1 MPVSEKLPRKK
12 ETENKENKQTKRG
25 EKNGLDKNNKN
36 KSKEGKS
43 IKQKESKSISE
54 KTVEKKE
61 SKSISED
68 TVEKKE
74 SKSISEDTVEKEL
87 EAVPEIKNV
96 ELEGKKDL
104 RKILE
109 EKSKKYSH
117 LPVYDKEEEKRK
129 AKERQAKM
137 SGIFSDMDKQ
147 LESVTDLTSSHMAK
161 KGITMKT
168 SATPFDEPSEDSEPS
183 IEAHTIRYNK
193 GILNPR
199 HSASQTQGIS
209 EKDRTSIMSVSKT
222 VTALDN
228 RAKPAPIKEQIT
240 EKVIF
245 SVTPDSKSETSTE
258 VSEEATVSSEPGINV
273 SKTPVV
279 TAEPVYA
286 LPPYK
291 RNLVTPILPVKNLSE
306 KSEGAT
312 YESLG
317 HTFRELTEKMQ
328 TVTKDIKSEP
338 EIPFMDDGDNEDY
351 RQDVRKSADLD
362 SDTDTAISE
371 ALSGCLDPA
380 LRVEKI
386 QLEVG
391 PSSSSTSLMV
401 SERKLQGTDTIH
413 MRKSTMR
420 RDYTDI

>member
-1 MPVSEKLPRKK
+1 MPISEKLPRKK
-12 ETENKENKQTKRG
+12 EANNKENKKTKPS

-36 KSKEGKS
+36 KTKEGKS
-43 IKQKESKSISE
+43 SKHKESKTISE
-54 KTVEKKE
+54 KTCVQELKTE
-61 SKSISED
+61 S
-68 TVEKKE
+68 
-74 SKSISEDTVEKEL
+74 
-87 EAVPEIKNV
+87 
-96 ELEGKKDL
+96 EGKKDL

-129 AKERQAKM
+129 AEERQAKM

-147 LESVTDLTSSHMAK
+147 LESVTDLTSTHMAK

-168 SATPFDEPSEDSEPS
+168 SATPFDEPSEDSEPAS
-183 IEAHTIRYNK
+183 EVHTIRYNK

-209 EKDRTSIMSVSKT
+209 EKDRTSIVSVSKT
-222 VTALDN
+222 ITASDN
-228 RAKPAPIKEQIT
+228 HEKPPIKEQT
-240 EKVIF
+240 ATKVIPL
-245 SVTPDSKSETSTE
+245 VTSDSKSETQKD
-258 VSEEATVSSEPGINV
+258 VSERASNGSEPGILS
-273 SKTPVV
+273 SKSPAVA
-279 TAEPVYA
+279 AEPVYA

-291 RNLVTPILPVKNLSE
+291 RNVVTPQLPVKNLSE

-371 ALSGCLDPA
+371 ALSGCLDQA
-380 LRVEKI
+380 QKVEKI

-391 PSSSSTSLMV
+391 PSASSTSLMV
-401 SERKLQGTDTIH
+401 SERKCHGTDTIH
-413 MRKSTMR
+413 MSKSTVR

>member
-1 MPVSEKLPRKK
+1 MPISEKLPRKK
-12 ETENKENKQTKRG
+12 EANNKENKKTKPS

-36 KSKEGKS
+36 KTKEGKS
-43 IKQKESKSISE
+43 SKHKESKTISE
-54 KTVEKKE
+54 KTCVQELKTV
-61 SKSISED
+61 SEI
-68 TVEKKE
+68 K
-74 SKSISEDTVEKEL
+74 
-87 EAVPEIKNV
+87 VPES
-96 ELEGKKDL
+96 EGKKDL

-129 AKERQAKM
+129 AEERQAKM

-147 LESVTDLTSSHMAK
+147 LESVTDLTSTHMAK

-168 SATPFDEPSEDSEPS
+168 SATPFDEPSEDSEPAS
-183 IEAHTIRYNK
+183 EVHTIRYNK

-209 EKDRTSIMSVSKT
+209 EKDRTSIVSVSKT
-222 VTALDN
+222 ITASDN
-228 RAKPAPIKEQIT
+228 HEKQPIKEQT
-240 EKVIF
+240 ATKVIPL
-245 SVTPDSKSETSTE
+245 VTSDSKSETHKD
-258 VSEEATVSSEPGINV
+258 VSERASNGSEAGILSSKSPAV
-273 SKTPVV
+273 A
-279 TAEPVYA
+279 AEPVYA

-291 RNLVTPILPVKNLSE
+291 RNVVTPQLPVKNLSE

-371 ALSGCLDPA
+371 ALSGCLDQA
-380 LRVEKI
+380 QKVEKI

-391 PSSSSTSLMV
+391 PSASSTSLMV
-401 SERKLQGTDTIH
+401 SERKCHGTDTIH
-413 MRKSTMR
+413 MSKSTVR

>member
-12 ETENKENKQTKRG
+12 EADSKENRQTKHS

-36 KSKEGKS
+36 KTKEGKS
-43 IKQKESKSISE
+43 SKHKESKTISE
-54 KTVEKKE
+54 KTNVQ
-61 SKSISED
+61 
-68 TVEKKE
+68 
-74 SKSISEDTVEKEL
+74 EL
-87 EAVPEIKNV
+87 ETVPEIKST

-129 AKERQAKM
+129 ANERQAKM

-147 LESVTDLTSSHMAK
+147 LESVTDLTSTHMAK

-168 SATPFDEPSEDSEPS
+168 SATPFDEPSEDSEPTS
-183 IEAHTIRYNK
+183 EVHTIRYDK

-209 EKDRTSIMSVSKT
+209 DKDRTSIVSVSKT
-222 VTALDN
+222 VTALDI
-228 RAKPAPIKEQIT
+228 REKPPIKEET
-240 EKVIF
+240 VEKVIP
-245 SVTPDSKSETSTE
+245 SVASDSKSETRIE
-258 VSEEATVSSEPGINV
+258 VSERVSNGSETGIHA
-273 SKTPVV
+273 SKSPVV
-279 TAEPVYA
+279 VAEPVYA

-291 RNLVTPILPVKNLSE
+291 RNLVTPQLPVKKLSE

-338 EIPFMDDGDNEDY
+338 EIPFMDDDDNEDY

-380 LRVEKI
+380 QKVEKI
-386 QLEVG
+386 QLEAG

-401 SERKLQGTDTIH
+401 SERKCHGTDTIH
-413 MRKSTMR
+413 MSKSTVR

>member
-1 MPVSEKLPRKK
+1 MPISEKLPRKK
-12 ETENKENKQTKRG
+12 EANNKENKKTKPS

-36 KSKEGKS
+36 KTKEGKS
-43 IKQKESKSISE
+43 SKHKESKTISE
-54 KTVEKKE
+54 KTCVQELKTE
-61 SKSISED
+61 S
-68 TVEKKE
+68 
-74 SKSISEDTVEKEL
+74 
-87 EAVPEIKNV
+87 
-96 ELEGKKDL
+96 EGKKDL

-129 AKERQAKM
+129 AEERQAKM

-147 LESVTDLTSSHMAK
+147 LESVTDLTSTHMAK

-168 SATPFDEPSEDSEPS
+168 SATPFDEPSEDSEPAS
-183 IEAHTIRYNK
+183 EVHTIRYNK

-209 EKDRTSIMSVSKT
+209 EKDRTSIVSVSKT
-222 VTALDN
+222 ITASDN
-228 RAKPAPIKEQIT
+228 REKPPIKEQTT
-240 EKVIF
+240 EKVIPL
-245 SVTPDSKSETSTE
+245 VTSDSKSETHKD
-258 VSEEATVSSEPGINV
+258 VSERASNGSEPGILS
-273 SKTPVV
+273 SKSPAVA
-279 TAEPVYA
+279 AEPVYA

-291 RNLVTPILPVKNLSE
+291 RNVVTPQLPVKNLSE

-371 ALSGCLDPA
+371 ALSGCLDQA
-380 LRVEKI
+380 QKVEKI

-391 PSSSSTSLMV
+391 PSASSTSLMV
-401 SERKLQGTDTIH
+401 SERKCHGTDTIH
-413 MRKSTMR
+413 MSKSTVR

>member
-1 MPVSEKLPRKK
+1 VGKNRQTRKEREPFSNLPMLPVSEKLPRKK
-12 ETENKENKQTKRG
+12 ESENKENRRTKQD
-25 EKNGLDKNNKN
+25 EKNGDDKKN
-36 KSKEGKS
+36 KHKVKEGKS
-43 IKQKESKSISE
+43 IKQKELKTISE
-54 KTVEKKE
+54 KT
-61 SKSISED
+61 
-68 TVEKKE
+68 
-74 SKSISEDTVEKEL
+74 TVEKES
-87 EAVPEIKNV
+87 ESEPKNNIV

-117 LPVYDKEEEKRK
+117 LPVYDKEEERRK
-129 AKERQAKM
+129 AEARQAKM

-147 LESVTDLTSSHMAK
+147 LESVTDLTSTHMAK

-168 SATPFDEPSEDSEPS
+168 SATPFDDPSEDDDPASEV
-183 IEAHTIRYNK
+183 HTIRYNK
-193 GILNPR
+193 GVLNPR
-199 HSASQTQGIS
+199 NSASQTQGKT

-228 RAKPAPIKEQIT
+228 GAKLAPNKTQQS
-240 EKVIF
+240 EKIIS
-245 SVTPDSKSETSTE
+245 SVAS
-258 VSEEATVSSEPGINV
+258 G
-273 SKTPVV
+273 SKTEGCTEASEDVAIISEFSKKDTKS

-286 LPPYK
+286 LPPFK
-291 RNLVTPILPVKNLSE
+291 RNLVTPKPPVKNLSE
-306 KSEGAT
+306 ESEGAT

-328 TVTKDIKSEP
+328 TVTNDMKSEP

-362 SDTDTAISE
+362 PDMDTAISE
-371 ALSGCLDPA
+371 VLAGCLDQA
-380 LRVEKI
+380 QQVEKI
-386 QLEVG
+386 QLEIG

-401 SERKLQGTDTIH
+401 SERKCQGTDTIH
-413 MRKSTMR
+413 MSKSTLR

>member
-54 KTVEKKE
+54 K
-61 SKSISED
+61 

-245 SVTPDSKSETSTE
+245 SVIPDSKSETSTE

-291 RNLVTPILPVKNLSE
+291 RNLVTPILPVKKLSE

-338 EIPFMDDGDNEDY
+338 EIPFMDDDDNEDY
-351 RQDVRKSADLD
+351 RQDVRKSA
-362 SDTDTAISE
+362 
-371 ALSGCLDPA
+371 G
-380 LRVEKI
+380 
-386 QLEVG
+386 
-391 PSSSSTSLMV
+391 
-401 SERKLQGTDTIH
+401 
-413 MRKSTMR
+413 
-420 RDYTDI
+420 

>member
-12 ETENKENKQTKRG
+12 ENDNKENKRTKNE
-25 EKNGLDKNNKN
+25 EKNGLDKNNKH
-36 KSKEGKS
+36 KTKEGKS
-43 IKQKESKSISE
+43 MKQRESKSISE
-54 KTVEKKE
+54 KSIGKE
-61 SKSISED
+61 QESNPKS
-68 TVEKKE
+68 
-74 SKSISEDTVEKEL
+74 
-87 EAVPEIKNV
+87 KNV

-117 LPVYDKEEEKRK
+117 LPVYDKAEERRK
-129 AKERQAKM
+129 AEARQAKM
-137 SGIFSDMDKQ
+137 SGIFSEMDKQ
-147 LESVTDLTSSHMAK
+147 LESVTDLTSTHMAK

-168 SATPFDEPSEDSEPS
+168 SATPFDDPSEDSEPAS
-183 IEAHTIRYNK
+183 EVHTIRYNK
-193 GILNPR
+193 GVLNPR
-199 HSASQTQGIS
+199 NSASQTQGIS
-209 EKDRTSIMSVSKT
+209 EKDRASIMSDSKT

-228 RAKPAPIKEQIT
+228 SVKPAPSKAAPGF
-240 EKVIF
+240 K
-245 SVTPDSKSETSTE
+245 PDVCTE
-258 VSEEATVSSEPGINV
+258 VSEIAAISSQSNKNETKSPAQA
-273 SKTPVV
+273 
-279 TAEPVYA
+279 AEPVYA

-291 RNLVTPILPVKNLSE
+291 RNLVTPKPPVNNLSE

-328 TVTKDIKSEP
+328 TVTKDMKSES

-362 SDTDTAISE
+362 SDTDAAISE
-371 ALSGCLDPA
+371 VLQGCLDPA
-380 LRVEKI
+380 QKVEKI
-386 QLEVG
+386 QLEIG

-401 SERKLQGTDTIH
+401 SERKCQGTDTIH
-413 MRKSTMR
+413 MSKSTLR

>member
-1 MPVSEKLPRKK
+1 MPISEKLPRKK
-12 ETENKENKQTKRG
+12 EANNKENKKTKPS

-36 KSKEGKS
+36 KTKEGKS
-43 IKQKESKSISE
+43 SKHKESKTISE
-54 KTVEKKE
+54 KTCVQELKTE
-61 SKSISED
+61 S
-68 TVEKKE
+68 
-74 SKSISEDTVEKEL
+74 
-87 EAVPEIKNV
+87 
-96 ELEGKKDL
+96 EGKKDL

-129 AKERQAKM
+129 AEERQAKM

-147 LESVTDLTSSHMAK
+147 LESVTDLTSTHMAK

-168 SATPFDEPSEDSEPS
+168 SATPFDEPSEDSEPAS
-183 IEAHTIRYNK
+183 EVHTIRYNK

-209 EKDRTSIMSVSKT
+209 EKDRTSIVSVSKT
-222 VTALDN
+222 ITASDN
-228 RAKPAPIKEQIT
+228 HEKPPIKEQT
-240 EKVIF
+240 ATKVIPL
-245 SVTPDSKSETSTE
+245 VTSDSKSETQKD
-258 VSEEATVSSEPGINV
+258 VSERASNGSEPGILS
-273 SKTPVV
+273 SKSPAVA
-279 TAEPVYA
+279 AEPVYA

-291 RNLVTPILPVKNLSE
+291 RNVVTPQLPVKNLSE

-351 RQDVRKSADLD
+351 RQDVRKSAV
-362 SDTDTAISE
+362 SE
-371 ALSGCLDPA
+371 GRKSNGALNQNYKSEHH
-380 LRVEKI
+380 R
-386 QLEVG
+386 
-391 PSSSSTSLMV
+391 SSSWLYLRMT
-401 SERKLQGTDTIH
+401 
-413 MRKSTMR
+413 
-420 RDYTDI
+420 

>member
-1 MPVSEKLPRKK
+1 MGGPVVGKNRHTRKEKEPFSNLPTMPVSEKLPRKK

-36 KSKEGKS
+36 
-43 IKQKESKSISE
+43 ESKSISE

-96 ELEGKKDL
+96 ELVGKKDL

-129 AKERQAKM
+129 A
-137 SGIFSDMDKQ
+137 KQ

-279 TAEPVYA
+279 TVEPVYA

-291 RNLVTPILPVKNLSE
+291 RNLVTPILPVKKLSE
-306 KSEGAT
+306 NSEGAT

-328 TVTKDIKSEP
+328 TVIKDIKSEP

-351 RQDVRKSADLD
+351 RQDVRKSAGRTEL
-362 SDTDTAISE
+362 
-371 ALSGCLDPA
+371 
-380 LRVEKI
+380 
-386 QLEVG
+386 
-391 PSSSSTSLMV
+391 
-401 SERKLQGTDTIH
+401 
-413 MRKSTMR
+413 
-420 RDYTDI
+420 